1 MNEQTSRSTYRMQ
14 LTRHRGTNAKKNER
28 SFCNPVLLQHLYAL
42 VAGADCKGSGA
53 KIKSP
58 CSYWGKIKLAIDV
71 SSLSFIRAH
80 ALGAIGK
87 RDKGSIVE
95 VYCIEVETCVAVA
108 GIDRE
113 LGRAFL
119 ALLFVCFA
127 ERRRGARPNL
137 GKLVK
142 LDGEICRGG
151 QSSATFCH
159 ESWQSS
165 NIFVRIS

>member
-1 MNEQTSRSTYRMQ
+1 MQ

-28 SFCNPVLLQHLYAL
+28 SFRNPVLLQHLHAL

-53 KIKSP
+53 KNKIP
-58 CSYWGKIKLAIDV
+58 LQLPRKIKLAFDV
-71 SSLSFIRAH
+71 SSLSLVSGRLSRSLLCRSRNFCRCCRDRQRVG
-80 ALGAIGK
+80 LG
-87 RDKGSIVE
+87 
-95 VYCIEVETCVAVA
+95 
-108 GIDRE
+108 
-113 LGRAFL
+113 FL
-119 ALLFVCFA
+119 DSPFVCFA